1 MNIGDRV
8 VVTVKESLY
17 EGAIGTIT
25 EIRDSKEHPLG
36 IRRDGFRSDT
46 GFNFDEVKPFVPKYD
61 WQYGDN
67 GVQEYYDVTVNGKY
81 LLVFRNKADKNLKH
95 WMCSIDNVMIENKTR
110 NNYYRNK
117 EGSTNPFS
125 HHCMLFGYPAY
136 LIKKVE
142 YCFDHNMT
150 EITA

>member
-8 VVTVKESLY
+8 VVTVKKSLY

-25 EIRDSKEHPLG
+25 EIRVSVEHPLG
-36 IRRDGFRSDT
+36 IRRDGFRCVT
-46 GFNFDEVKPFVPKYD
+46 GFDFDEVKPFVSKYD

-81 LLVFRNKADKNLKH
+81 LLVFRNKADKKNKN
-95 WMCSIDNVMIENKTR
+95 WMCSIDGIMIENKTR

-117 EGSTNPFS
+117 KDEANPFS
-125 HHCMLFGYPAY
+125 HHCLLCGFPAN